1 MKIEGFLKNS
11 FHISPEACRYE
22 DGKSRAEKKEKF
34 LKTIPIFS
42 LRVVDRKMRSDKE
55 VIKRNDKFR
64 CEA

>member
-1 MKIEGFLKNS
+1 MI
-11 FHISPEACRYE
+11 P